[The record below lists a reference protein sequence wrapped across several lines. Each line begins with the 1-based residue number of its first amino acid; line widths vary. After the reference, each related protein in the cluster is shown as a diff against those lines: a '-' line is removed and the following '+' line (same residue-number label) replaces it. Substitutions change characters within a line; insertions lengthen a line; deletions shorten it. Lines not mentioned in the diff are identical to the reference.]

1 MARDTDNRTNG
12 ARPTVGHG
20 KPLGRDR
27 INQQLDK
34 EQRDDIRALRTLPQ
48 WLRESSGLDGWLAA
62 EEKRLG
68 MPSVRNGRGHNASG
82 LLD

>member
-1 MARDTDNRTNG
+1 MARHTDNRTLG
-12 ARPTVGHG
+12 SRPTVGQG

-48 WLRESSGLDGWLAA
+48 WLRESSGLDGWLAD

-68 MPSVRNGRGHNASG
+68 MPSVRNGRGDNTERTA
-82 LLD
+82 